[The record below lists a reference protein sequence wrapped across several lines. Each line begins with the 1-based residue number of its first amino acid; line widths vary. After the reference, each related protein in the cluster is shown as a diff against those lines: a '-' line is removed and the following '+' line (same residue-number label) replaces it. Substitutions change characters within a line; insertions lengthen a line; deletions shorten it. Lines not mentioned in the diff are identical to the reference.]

1 MKKLQLLALSMLFS
15 TSVMMMQAS
24 DQSGKLAHVKA
35 KIQDGLNSV
44 QAALQEQLDSVKD
57 AVESSD
63 LSAQAQ
69 AKLQD
74 AQAKLQDAQA
84 KLQEAAKNAKD
95 AVAKAVQ
102 ALPAGVKSVK
112 RAANRTAGQ
121 AKDALKK
128 LGAVKRKKSGS
139 NSAQASVN
147 QGSAVQGD
155 ALVGDE
161 ATLDN
166 V

>member
-63 LSAQAQ
+63 LSAQ
-69 AKLQD
+69 